1 MIYEIVYDT
10 KHGHHIDTESMESP
24 DDLHDY
30 LECLSEEGATHI
42 DFELIRDYFEE
53 GDKCPRCGGPLYY
66 PEVLNCSC
74 HISAPC
80 TACVM
85 NKLECAECGYTP
97 EGENK

>member
-10 KHGHHIDTESMESP
+10 DQEDEIVVQFEGTYDQMRLCVEHI
-24 DDLHDY
+24 L
-30 LECLSEEGATHI
+30 ATGGYHI
-42 DFELIRDYFEE
+42 CIEAIDAED
-53 GDKCPRCGGPLYY
+53 GDECPRCGGPLYY
-66 PEVLNCSC
+66 PEALNCSC

-97 EGENK
+97 EGV